1 MAFWSW
7 VQSEDTEEISGILS
21 KTTKEDKIPD
31 ETKKDILWFYK
42 NSVEIE
48 TLYTFYNRIKEQLEN
63 SNFPFKEYITVP
75 EIILKMVKRKE
86 IMLAFSKSYFVI
98 ILKNKEEGSNLEDN
112 VEEISY
118 VEKGREEKIKHRK
131 ITLSLPEDV
140 VKLLWVMKAE
150 RGYSSISQIVAE
162 AVREFSKK
170 QE

>member
-1 MAFWSW
+1 M
-7 VQSEDTEEISGILS
+7 
-21 KTTKEDKIPD
+21 
-31 ETKKDILWFYK
+31 
-42 NSVEIE
+42 N
-48 TLYTFYNRIKEQLEN
+48 TF
-63 SNFPFKEYITVP
+63 
-75 EIILKMVKRKE
+75 
-86 IMLAFSKSYFVI
+86 AGKS
-98 ILKNKEEGSNLEDN
+98 SD
-112 VEEISY
+112 

>member
-118 VEKGREEKIKHRK
+118 NDIKVRNRYYATCSVCGKEISDDCLEKVK
-131 ITLSLPEDV
+131 
-140 VKLLWVMKAE
+140 VKLVHRHW
-150 RGYSSISQIVAE
+150 I
-162 AVREFSKK
+162 KK
-170 QE
+170 GGKLICPTCQ